1 MLLLT
6 IIGIVITLCP
16 IGGRT
21 KEELFKMKVS
31 DTSRRSYRLWQ
42 LMLKIGPRELHSSS
56 LCILCLGISLLI
68 VSCASVSLD
77 HPKTVSRAL
86 VNTSQTKPALRATE
100 WLDGR
105 TDVNGFYPL
114 NQGLDAF
121 GARLALMDAA
131 EASIDVQYFLM
142 KPDEAGLVFAAK
154 LLEAAD
160 RGIRVRFLLDDIFTT
175 VDDIGL
181 ATLDEHPN
189 IELRIFNPISRKG
202 VYAFN
207 FLGYFSLLN
216 RRMHNKALIVDNQLA
231 VVGGRNIANEYFQL
245 ETTGEFIDFDM
256 LAAGPIVKD
265 VSTEFDTYWNHKLAI
280 PVEAIFKAKD
290 PEQITRKRRLLK
302 QKMAEAGNSI
312 YGSAINTTL
321 MKQFFALAL
330 DPYIADAQLL
340 TDDPDKLLKKVSD
353 ETHIVVNKMREV
365 LVNAEKEIIISTPY
379 FIPRERGL
387 ELIRGLSAKGVR
399 IIILTNSLATNNHTA
414 VHSAYSS
421 YRKDLLRAGVELWES
436 RSDAAKFTSVEGET
450 QLEHLTLHTKG
461 VLIDRKRIFVG
472 SLNLDPRSIDINTEM
487 GLLIDS
493 PELGARLTEIALQ
506 LIPHIGYRLQLSEDN
521 KITWHATI
529 NGQEVV
535 ETRDPQTSRWKRFS
549 AWFLKIAPERQL

>member
-1 MLLLT
+1 M
-6 IIGIVITLCP
+6 
-16 IGGRT
+16 GGRP
-21 KEELFKMKVS
+21 KQELLKMKMS
-31 DTSRRSYRLWQ
+31 DTSRRSSRMLQ
-42 LMLKIGPRELHSSS
+42 LMRKVGPRELHSSF
-56 LCILCLGISLLI
+56 LCLFCLGISLLM

-77 HPKTVSRAL
+77 QPKTDSRAL
-86 VNTSQTKPALRATE
+86 VNTPQTKLALRATE

-154 LLEAAD
+154 LMKAAD

-181 ATLDEHPN
+181 ATLNEHPN

-207 FLGYFSLLN
+207 YLGHFSLLN

-231 VVGGRNIANEYFQL
+231 VVGGRNIANEYYQL

-280 PVEAIFKAKD
+280 PMEAIFEAKD
-290 PEQITRKRRLLK
+290 PKQLTRKRRLLK

-312 YGSAINTTL
+312 YGSAINTPL

-330 DPYIADAQLL
+330 DPYIAEAQLL
-340 TDDPDKLLKKVSD
+340 IDDPDKLLKKVSD
-353 ETHIVVNKMREV
+353 ETQIVVNKMREV
-365 LVNAEKEIIISTPY
+365 LVNAEKEIIILTPY
-379 FIPRERGL
+379 FIPRKRGL
-387 ELIRGLSAKGVR
+387 ELIRGLSAKGIS
-399 IIILTNSLATNNHTA
+399 IIILTNSLATNNHTS

-421 YRKDLLRAGVELWES
+421 YRKDLLRAGVELWEA
-436 RSDAAKFTSVEGET
+436 RADAAKFRSVEGET
-450 QLEHLTLHTKG
+450 QLENLTLHTKG
-461 VLIDRKRIFVG
+461 ILIDRKRIFVG

-506 LIPHIGYRLQLSEDN
+506 RIPHVGYRLQLDENN

-529 NGQEVV
+529 NGQKVV
-535 ETRDPQTSRWKRFS
+535 ETREPQTSTWKRFS
-549 AWFLKIAPERQL
+549 AWFLKIVPERQL